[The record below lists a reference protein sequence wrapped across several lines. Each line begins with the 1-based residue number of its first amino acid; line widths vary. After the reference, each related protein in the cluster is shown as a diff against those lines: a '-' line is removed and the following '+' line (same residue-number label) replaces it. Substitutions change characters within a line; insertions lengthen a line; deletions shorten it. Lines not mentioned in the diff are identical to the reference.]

1 MSKKTVYF
9 PHDLVLLAIL
19 LAGLLLVVGLLFVGV
34 ISTAFEEVGFSAATT
49 ILILVGTF
57 FGSYINIPLWKLKSN
72 VPLVKEEYVSFFG
85 IVYRIPHVEYG
96 ESTTVIAVNVGG
108 ALIPTAVCVYLL
120 FKAPAQIA
128 LYSLIGVVIVALV
141 THAVARPVK
150 GVGIVS
156 PAFVSPIAAAF
167 VALLLSPSS
176 PAIVAYVSGVLG
188 TLIGADLSN
197 LNAIPK
203 LGAPMASIGGAGTFD
218 GVFLSGIVA
227 VLLATL

>member
-9 PHDLVLLAIL
+9 PHDLMFFAIL
-19 LAGLLLVVGLLFVGV
+19 LAGLLLVIGLLFVGV
-34 ISTAFEEVGFSAATT
+34 ITTAFEEVGFSAATT
-49 ILILVGTF
+49 VLILVGTF
-57 FGSYINIPLWKLKSN
+57 LGSYINIPLWKLKSN

-85 IVYRIPHVEYG
+85 IVYKIPHVEYG
-96 ESTTVIAVNVGG
+96 ESTTVIAINVGG
-108 ALIPTAVCVYLL
+108 ALIPTAVCIYLL
-120 FKAPAQIA
+120 LKAPTQITA
-128 LYSLIGVVIVALV
+128 YSLIGVVIVALV

-156 PAFVSPIAAAF
+156 PAFVSPIAAAI